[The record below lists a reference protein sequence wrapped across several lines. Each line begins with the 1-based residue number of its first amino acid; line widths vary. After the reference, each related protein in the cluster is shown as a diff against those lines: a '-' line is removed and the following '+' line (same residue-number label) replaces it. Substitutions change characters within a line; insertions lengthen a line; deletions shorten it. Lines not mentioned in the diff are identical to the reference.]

1 MNFLAHIYLSGNN
14 EELKFGN
21 FIGDWIKGN
30 KYMNYK
36 GDIRRGILLHRE
48 IDGYTD
54 SHPMVDLSVERLRP
68 AYGKHAAVAVD
79 ILYDHYLAKNWENY
93 SEVPLKKYVK
103 EFHLYVLTHF
113 HLLPSGAKR
122 FAFPFI
128 RNRRLLCYADLR
140 CFEDVLE
147 KMAIYT
153 SMPDKVSEAMNII
166 RLYYKDFEEEF
177 KDFFEDL
184 RRFVEGKGF

>member
-30 KYMNYK
+30 KYMNYE
-36 GDIRRGILLHRE
+36 GDIRQGILLHRE
-48 IDGYTD
+48 IDGFTD
-54 SHPMVDLSVERLRP
+54 SHPIVDRSVERLRP

-79 ILYDHYLAKNWENY
+79 ILYDHFLAKNWTDY
-93 SEVPLKKYVK
+93 SEVPLKKFVK
-103 EFHLYVLTHF
+103 EFHRFVLMHF
-113 HLLPSGAKR
+113 HLLPQGARR

-128 RNRRLLCYADLR
+128 RNRRLLCYADLL
-140 CFEDVLE
+140 CFEDVLD

-153 SMPDKVSEAMNII
+153 SMPDKVREAMSIVI
-166 RLYYKDFEEEF
+166 FYYSDFEEEF
-177 KDFFEDL
+177 KVFFEDL
-184 RRFVEGKGF
+184 RGFVRERDC